1 MEEKKSKK
9 RLAIG
14 LIAVIVLVGIGAVKV
29 GSFLPT
35 IGALDTPANTN
46 VSQYYISNAL
56 SDTHAHNIVTAVLAD
71 YRGFDTLFET
81 CVMLLSGIAVMTILS
96 EKEKVP
102 EKSEQEMINYR
113 KTSTFGSALMD
124 GAFRVVV
131 PIILIYGIYVLF
143 HGEVSLGGGFQ
154 AGALLACAYLLNR
167 IIPKLIRKKHNLRI
181 EREKLGIMTAGTGIF
196 FYFLTGL
203 LPMLNGGRF
212 MEFGKLPFT
221 GETAAELHADGILM
235 IETGVTICVAGVI
248 ITILEVVLE
257 RTDFND

>member
-1 MEEKKSKK
+1 MEEKKSKRK
-9 RLAIG
+9 LAAG
-14 LIAVIVLVGIGAVKV
+14 LIAVIVLVGIGAIKV

-46 VSQYYISNAL
+46 VSQYYINNAL
-56 SDTHAHNIVTAVLAD
+56 NDTHAHNIVTAVLAD

-96 EKEKVP
+96 DKEKVP
-102 EKSEQEMINYR
+102 QRSEQEMIDHHR
-113 KTSTFGSALMD
+113 ASTFGSALMD

-143 HGEVSLGGGFQ
+143 HGEISLGGGFQ

-167 IIPKLIRKKHNLRI
+167 IIPKFDVRRRQKA
-181 EREKLGIMTAGTGIF
+181 REELGIITAGIGIL
-196 FYFLTGL
+196 FYMFTGL
-203 LPMLNGGRF
+203 LPMTNGGRF
-212 MEFGKLPFT
+212 MEFGKIPFAA
-221 GETAAELHADGILM
+221 ETTAELHAYGILM
-235 IETGVTICVAGVI
+235 IEIGVTVCVAGVI